1 MQPLRAMFWTFRI
14 ALPKVG
20 VGWMFALLTIDF
32 TRVAIF
38 ELGIAAIIVT
48 SLLSIH
54 YFMSPFQVIIG
65 RIADCR
71 PLFGLR
77 RTPYLLMGSLCASL
91 LFLVLPTVT
100 LAMGEGSMLAMLAAI
115 VLFTLFGLSM
125 AVIADTY
132 HSLLAEVTT
141 KETRG
146 AVVGTVWI
154 LMIIST
160 IMAAQVMNMMRP
172 EFTVEAMQNLYN
184 LTPFVVMGC
193 TIIGVLG
200 MEKRQSPE
208 QLETARLYA
217 LSLAPP
223 GNPLTSAVRLLKA
236 NPAPRAFFAFIFLS
250 IFAIFLQEN
259 IIEVFGAEVFGM
271 SIKETTTFQ
280 QIWGGGVLLG
290 MLFTIAIS
298 LALKPSRK
306 KLVLIGCIGSALAF
320 ATLGLAS
327 LLQVEAMVKP
337 TLFAMGL
344 MIGIFNVGALSLM
357 MEMTVEG
364 ATGMYM
370 GLWGTAQALGMGA
383 SSLAS
388 GALHTALIGSGL
400 VQARIAYLGIF
411 LIEGVALVVAGMIL
425 YRISVSGFAKAASK
439 PVNVPRERPASMPAG
454 TPANA

>member
-1 MQPLRAMFWTFRI
+1 MQPLRAIIWTLRI

-48 SLLSIH
+48 ALLSIH
-54 YFMSPFQVIIG
+54 YFMAPFQVVIG

-71 PLFGLR
+71 PLFGMR
-77 RTPYLLMGSLCASL
+77 RTPYLLMGSLGASL
-91 LFLVLPTVT
+91 LFLALPSVT
-100 LAMGEGSMLAMLAAI
+100 IAMGSGSVLAMLGAI
-115 VLFTLFGLSM
+115 VLFTLFGLAM

-160 IMAAQVMNMMRP
+160 IVAAQVMNMMRP
-172 EFTVEAMQNLYN
+172 EFTPEAMQSLYN

-193 TIIGVLG
+193 TILGILG
-200 MEKRQSPE
+200 MEKRQSPR
-208 QLETARLYA
+208 QLERARLHA
-217 LSLAPP
+217 RSLAPP
-223 GNPLTSAVRLLKA
+223 GNPLTSALRLLRA
-236 NPAPRAFFAFIFLS
+236 NRAPRAFFAFIFLS

-280 QIWGGGVLLG
+280 QIWGGGVLVG
-290 MLFTIAIS
+290 MLFTIVIS
-298 LALKPSRK
+298 LAMKPSRK
-306 KLVLIGCIGSALAF
+306 KLVLIGCSGSALAF
-320 ATLGLAS
+320 AMLGLIS
-327 LLQVEAMVKP
+327 VLEVEAMVKP
-337 TLFAMGL
+337 TLFVMGL

-388 GALHTALIGSGL
+388 GALHTGLIGSGL
-400 VQARIAYLGIF
+400 LQAKFAYFGIF
-411 LIEGVALVVAGMIL
+411 LVEGIALIAAGMIL
-425 YRISVSGFAKAASK
+425 YRVSVTGFVQSASK
-439 PVNVPRERPASMPAG
+439 PVESAREQAVAMPVGAPASA
-454 TPANA
+454 